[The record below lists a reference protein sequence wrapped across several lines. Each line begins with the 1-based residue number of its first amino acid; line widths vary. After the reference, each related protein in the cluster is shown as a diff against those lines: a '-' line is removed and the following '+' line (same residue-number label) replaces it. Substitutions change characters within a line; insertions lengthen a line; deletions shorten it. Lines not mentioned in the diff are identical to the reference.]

1 MKIFCCSL
9 VVFCSMVYLGS
20 LTAQPYDPTKINK
33 KAVALYN
40 QAEERFNDGNLV
52 LAAGLLQQ
60 AVELDKNYADAYIN
74 LGTIFNRLKNYKKS
88 AFNYEKAFAID
99 SVYSFDYRVQYSVQ
113 LAGMGEFEKALQI
126 VNDVLEKKPPKNPTS
141 LASAQ
146 KRKQAYQFA
155 VEYAKNNPVKNYVFA
170 PINLGNNVNSA
181 ALEYLPSLSVDGSQL
196 VFTRRVSG
204 SNEDFYISQK
214 RKDVPNDTVGL
225 GWTLA
230 ESAGDNINTPQSE
243 AAQTLSAD
251 GEWMIYSANGR
262 MDSYGNY
269 DLYMAQKTPD
279 GWATTYHFE
288 PGINTD
294 QWEAQPSL
302 SPDRKDLYFASR
314 RPGGFGGIDIYVC
327 HLKPNGYY
335 SNPENLGPTINT
347 PGDDQCPFIHVDNQT
362 LYFTSN
368 GLPGYGD
375 DDLFV
380 VRKLPDGSWGKPFNL
395 GYPINTIEKEGTMC
409 IAADGKTAYFAADRS
424 DSKGG
429 LDIYSF
435 ELRED
440 IRPVKTLWVKGK
452 ITDKSTGKP
461 LPTSVE
467 LIDLSNKLTIYNI
480 QSDNEGNYFMTLP
493 IGRDYAFHVNRK
505 GYLFY
510 SDNFLMAGRPV
521 DSVYE
526 KNIQLQPIATNAS
539 MVLRNVF
546 FDKNKF
552 ELKPAS
558 LAELDKLVQLLNE
571 NPTMKV
577 EISGHTDNVGRPID
591 NITLSNNRAKA
602 VVKYLID
609 KKIAAT
615 RLTAKGYGEMK
626 PVADNKTEEGKAQNR
641 RTEVRV
647 LSQ

>member
-1 MKIFCCSL
+1 
-9 VVFCSMVYLGS
+9 MVYLGS